1 MTTETTEGQKV
12 TRNKR
17 WRDGLKERVE
27 LEKKG
32 NIYNMVKRK
41 LALIGVCGMDLL
53 VCCRCFL
60 DFELQIFLSVNL
72 PYIYI
77 YLIVFFSHHDHFHN
91 LLFFPHDQQILAKP
105 SLVIFHKFP
114 PVYMV
119 VK

>member
-77 YLIVFFSHHDHFHN
+77 FNSFFLTPRPLPQPSVFST
-91 LLFFPHDQQILAKP
+91 
-105 SLVIFHKFP
+105 
-114 PVYMV
+114 
-119 VK
+119 